1 MGNTRKILIGTACLA
16 FIVLFDTPA
25 LAQAPEQDARCPPR
39 YTAIGTICLDES
51 NGDVVNQLP
60 TTQGMALPSGPCGAG
75 YELIESVCISR
86 TSGDVELPSLP
97 MPQPLPRMTTQPE

>member
-16 FIVLFDTPA
+16 FVVLFGTPV

-39 YTAIGTICLDES
+39 YTAIGPICLDES

-60 TTQGMALPSGPCGAG
+60 TTQGMALQSAPCGSG
-75 YELIESVCISR
+75 YELIESVCVSR
-86 TSGDVELPSLP
+86 SSGDVELPALP
-97 MPQPLPRMTTQPE
+97 MSPPLPRMTTQPE